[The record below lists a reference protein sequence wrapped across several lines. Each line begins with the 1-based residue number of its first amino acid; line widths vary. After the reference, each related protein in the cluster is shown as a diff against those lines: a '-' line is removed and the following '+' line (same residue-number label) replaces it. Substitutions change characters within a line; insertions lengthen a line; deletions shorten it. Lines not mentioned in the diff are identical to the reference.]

1 MAKNTT
7 NTNTN
12 KETKVFNATL
22 NSAYIMARS
31 DKDPV
36 PRCTLNIDPEPDA
49 WKDID
54 AFYEGVTAK
63 FVPQWAKDKDH
74 MMLRSTYDVP
84 VKLPDGSKVTF
95 QEFVDRGLIDGAKIS
110 VKVTFS
116 PETDNAGAAIYP
128 AAVRIFEDGVEKDP
142 FEGM

>member
-1 MAKNTT
+1 MAKANTT
-7 NTNTN
+7 KPN
-12 KETKVFNATL
+12 KETKIFSATL
-22 NSAYIMARS
+22 TSAYIMARS

-36 PRCTLNIDPEPDA
+36 PRCTLNIIPVDEV

-54 AFYEGVTAK
+54 VFFADVTPK
-63 FVPQWAKDKDH
+63 FIPQWAKDRDH
-74 MMLRSTYDVP
+74 MMLRSTYDIP

-95 QEFVDRGLIDGAKIS
+95 KDFIDRGLIDGAKIT

-116 PETDNAGAAIYP
+116 PETESAGAAIYP
-128 AAVRIFEDGVEKDP
+128 SAVRVFEDGKEKDP